1 MPTDDDFQFN
11 QTDIEMG
18 VEHWEDEIDFL
29 EARLRG
35 EQGEID
41 PEDRETCEEALA
53 IAKENLADA
62 LRQAK

>member
-1 MPTDDDFQFN
+1 
-11 QTDIEMG
+11 MG